1 MATLHRD
8 LNTTQFVESVKKMA
22 GTLERKKQLT
32 LIIEEKT
39 ARLSEL
45 MTSIKADQAELEELN
60 KSAAGFKQLM
70 TDPEFSSSLSS
81 LASFISEDNADN

>member
-8 LNTTQFVESVKKMA
+8 LNTTQFGEYIKKMA

-32 LIIEEKT
+32 LIIEEQT

-45 MTSIKADQAELEELN
+45 MTSIKANQAELEELN
-60 KSAAGFKQLM
+60 KTADGFKELIA
-70 TDPEFSSSLSS
+70 DPEFSSSLSS
-81 LASFISEDNADN
+81 LANFIGEQNANN

>member
-22 GTLERKKQLT
+22 QSLEKKKQLT

-39 ARLSEL
+39 ARLADL
-45 MTSIKADQAELEELN
+45 MASIKADKAELEELN
-60 KSAAGFKQLM
+60 KTTDGFKELM
-70 TDPEFSSSLSS
+70 ADQEFSSSLSS
-81 LASFISEDNADN
+81 LASFIGEDNANN